1 MNEMIKI
8 DFSGEQMK
16 VSGRELHQILEVD
29 TPYSKWF
36 QRACTQTITDEDG
49 NKTTVI
55 VFHEGRDYETL
66 VGQKCPTNNP
76 KNPWTTVTDHSL
88 SMDMV
93 KEICMMSKT
102 EKGKKIREYFIQVEK
117 DWNSPDKLMA
127 RALKMADATIAQ
139 LTAKIEDDK
148 PKVEFADALLVCEN
162 CIYIEELAK
171 LLCQIGMNTGRNRLF
186 EEMASDGFLCIR
198 NGVKNMPTQ
207 KCVENGWLVIEKKVF
222 ERGGKTIMGYTT
234 KVTPKGI
241 QYFISYYKRKHG
253 LEPVLTT
260 SRRRVIEQRP
270 VPRQLRAGHNQAE
283 MR

>member
-16 VSGRELHQILEVD
+16 VSGRELHSVLEVE

-36 QRACTQTITDEDG
+36 QRVCTQTIIDEHG
-49 NKTTVI
+49 NKTTVV
-55 VFHEGRDYETL
+55 VFHDGQDYETL

-93 KEICMMSKT
+93 KEICMMSRT
-102 EKGKKIREYFIQVEK
+102 EKGKRIREYFIQVEK

-127 RALKMADATIAQ
+127 RALKMADATIAK
-139 LTAKIEDDK
+139 LNATIEEQK

-171 LLCQIGMNTGRNRLF
+171 LLCQIGMRTGRNRLF
-186 EEMASDGFLCIR
+186 EEMAADGFLCVR

-207 KCVENGWLVIEKKVF
+207 RCIEAGWLVIEKTTF
-222 ERGGKTIMGYTT
+222 EKGGVRQLGYTT

-241 QYFISYYKRKHG
+241 QYFIGYYKRKHG
-253 LEPVLTT
+253 LEPVL
-260 SRRRVIEQRP
+260 SISKRSYNGV
-270 VPRQLRAGHNQAE
+270 RQLKAGHSNS
-283 MR
+283 